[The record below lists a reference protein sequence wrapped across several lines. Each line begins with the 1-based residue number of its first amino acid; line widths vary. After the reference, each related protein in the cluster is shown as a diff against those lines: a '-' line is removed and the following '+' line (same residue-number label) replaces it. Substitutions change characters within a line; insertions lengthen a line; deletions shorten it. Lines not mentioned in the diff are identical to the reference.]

1 MDIEHIVKTMTV
13 QEKCDLLTGADY
25 WHLVDLSKWGIAPFM
40 MSDGPHGLR
49 KQAGEGDNLG
59 LNESVPA
66 TAFPTASASACTF
79 DVDLLCRMGEV
90 LGEECRK
97 EDIAMILGPGVNM
110 KRSPLCGRNFEY
122 FSEDPYL
129 AGQLGKAYIEGVQ
142 SRGVGT
148 SLKHFAGN
156 NQETNRLIVDSVIDD
171 RALHEVYLQAF
182 ETAVRTAQPWT
193 LMTAYNLLNG
203 TYCSEDSWLMNK
215 LARETW
221 GFAGAFVTDWGAL
234 NSNDK
239 SLPAGLDLVM
249 PGARADYVLD
259 IGNDVHSGVV
269 SEDQL
274 DKAVRHLLDLCRRH
288 EQGRGVPFTCDMD
301 EHLDVA
307 RMIAEE
313 AGVLLENDGILPLD
327 LSQRIAV
334 IGSFAKEPRYQGAG
348 SSKINPLEL
357 DNTWDAL
364 LELGVEAHYAAGYD
378 RETGEATDELIE
390 EAVRVAAGKDVVVLF
405 VGLPDSLESEG
416 YDRKDLDIPAAH
428 ATLIERVC
436 KENSNTVLV
445 MQGGAP
451 FVIPHQE
458 MPRAILMSYLA
469 GCQGGHATAN
479 LLFGRVNP
487 SGKLAESWP
496 KSLSETP
503 CQNTFPAPGREAYYI
518 ESIYTGYRFYDAA
531 KVDVAYPFG
540 YGRSYTDFIYS
551 DLEVS
556 ERGEI
561 IHVTCTV
568 RNAGDYAGKEA
579 VQLYVAPIDPGVFKA
594 PQQLKGF
601 TKVSLPV
608 GAQARVAFE
617 LDRRAFAHFD
627 VALQDWTVEA
637 GNYEIRVAAS
647 SRDIRLSQRV
657 TRQGVSKV
665 APDATLKSYRNVELG
680 GFTLA
685 GFKELYGKDFPKALT
700 AMRPYTINATI
711 GDLRTSTLGRLVH
724 LMLKLLVKKIVK
736 DEPSLQEEI
745 NVTAMETPLRSAA
758 MSGMDMI
765 VMYGL
770 VDVLNYHFI
779 RGFRKILTKR

>member
-1 MDIEHIVKTMTV
+1 MDIEHVVQSLSI

-25 WHLVDLSKWGIAPFM
+25 WHLVDLSKWGIASFM

-66 TAFPTASASACTF
+66 TAFPTASAVACTF
-79 DVDLLCRMGEV
+79 DSALVRRMGAA

-129 AGQLGKAYIEGVQ
+129 AGHLGSAYIEGVQ
-142 SRGVGT
+142 SKGVGT

-156 NQETNRLIVDSVIDD
+156 NQETNRLIVDTVVDD
-171 RALHEVYLQAF
+171 RALHEIYLQAF

-193 LMTAYNLLNG
+193 LMTAYNLING
-203 TYCSEDSWLMNK
+203 VYCSEDSWLMTK

-221 GFAGAFVTDWGAL
+221 GFTGAYVTDWGAL
-234 NSNDK
+234 NSNEK

-249 PGARADYVLD
+249 PGTRIDYVLD
-259 IGNDVHSGVV
+259 MVESVHAGAISQ
-269 SEDQL
+269 EAL
-274 DKAVRHLLDLCRRH
+274 DGAVRHLLELCARH
-288 EQGRGVPFTCDMD
+288 EEGRGVSFSCDMD

-307 RMIAEE
+307 RTIAED
-313 AGVLLENDGILPLD
+313 AGVLLENDGILPLEV
-327 LSQRIAV
+327 SQHIAV

-348 SSKINPLEL
+348 SSKINPIVL
-357 DNTWDAL
+357 DNAWDAI
-364 LELGVEAHYAAGYD
+364 LELGVDASYAAGYD
-378 RETGEATDELIE
+378 RETGEACDEAIE
-390 EAVRVAAGKDVVVLF
+390 EAVCVARGKDAVVLF

-428 ATLIERVC
+428 ATLIKRVC
-436 KENSNTVLV
+436 EANPHTILV

-451 FVIPHQE
+451 FVIPHKE

-479 LLFGRVNP
+479 LLFGRATP

-496 KSLSETP
+496 KSLDETP
-503 CQNTFPAPGREAYYI
+503 CRDAFPAPGREAYYI

-531 KVDVAYPFG
+531 GIDAAYPFG
-540 YGRSYTDFIYS
+540 YGLSYTDFSYR
-551 DLEVS
+551 DLEVV
-556 ERGEI
+556 EGDEVV
-561 IHVTCTV
+561 HVSCTV
-568 RNAGDYAGKEA
+568 CNTGKYAGKEA
-579 VQLYVAPIDPGVFKA
+579 VQLYIAPLDPGVFKA

-601 TKVSLPV
+601 SKVALLV
-608 GAQARVAFE
+608 GEEKRVSFE

-627 VALQDWTVEA
+627 AIIQDWVVES
-637 GNYEIRVAAS
+637 GEYEIRIAAS
-647 SRDIRLSQRV
+647 SRDIRLTQCMSRA
-657 TRQGVSKV
+657 GIDKV
-665 APDATLKSYRNVELG
+665 APDAALDSYRKVQLG
-680 GFTLA
+680 GFTLE
-685 GFKELYGKDFPKALT
+685 GFKNLYGRAFPKALT

-711 GDLRTSTLGRLVH
+711 GDLRTSTLGKLVH
-724 LMLKLLVKKIVK
+724 LMLRILVKKIVK
-736 DEPSLQEEI
+736 DKPSLQNEI

-758 MSGMDMI
+758 MSGMDMN